1 MITWHGFSYGYDAD
15 NKDWYV
21 TNIKTGETFIFCS
34 FEDADRFV
42 ETHRA

>member
-15 NKDWYV
+15 SKEWYAV
-21 TNIKTGETFIFCS
+21 NIKTGETHIFYS